1 MNTDIPF
8 DSTRIPASF
17 ARCFQGD
24 CPKAGACV
32 RFLAGKHV
40 PAGKLSGPAVYPTAR
55 RGDDCEL
62 YKPTRVIR
70 AAYGFTAL
78 FAEVKRKDDTPLRD
92 RLKAYLGGNTT
103 YYRYHTASG
112 CSRPSSRSGFSPSS
126 AGKATRRDCASMA
139 IRNCTISARVYDH
152 RLGASLPPSGSVTPS
167 VW

>member
-1 MNTDIPF
+1 MSMNLLPDYSMNTDIPF
-8 DSTRIPASF
+8 DLARIPASF

-103 YYRYHTASG
+103 YYRYHHGERLLTPEQQEWILAL
-112 CSRPSSRSGFSPSS
+112 F
-126 AGKATRRDCASMA
+126 RRKGYTEGLRFDGYKEL
-139 IRNCTISARVYDH
+139 YDF
-152 RLGASLPPSGSVTPS
+152 GQGI
-167 VW
+167 

>member
-8 DSTRIPASF
+8 DPTRIPASF

-103 YYRYHTASG
+103 YYRYHHGERLLTPEQQQWIINLFRQRG
-112 CSRPSSRSGFSPSS
+112 YTENLHFDGYRDMYDFTS
-126 AGKATRRDCASMA
+126 A
-139 IRNCTISARVYDH
+139 
-152 RLGASLPPSGSVTPS
+152 
-167 VW
+167 

>member
-1 MNTDIPF
+1 MSMNLLPDYSMNTDIPF

-70 AAYGFTAL
+70 AAYGFKAI
-78 FAEVKRKDDTPLRD
+78 FAEVKQKDDTPLRN
-92 RLKAYLGGNTT
+92 RIKAYLGGNTT
-103 YYRYHTASG
+103 YYRYHHGEKLLTPEQQDWIINLFRRAG
-112 CSRPSSRSGFSPSS
+112 YTEELHFDGYRELYDFSQ
-126 AGKATRRDCASMA
+126 T
-139 IRNCTISARVYDH
+139 
-152 RLGASLPPSGSVTPS
+152 
-167 VW
+167 

>member
-1 MNTDIPF
+1 MSMNLLPDYSMNTDIPF
-8 DSTRIPASF
+8 DPARIPASF

-103 YYRYHTASG
+103 YYRYHHGEKLLTPEQQEWILKLFRRRG
-112 CSRPSSRSGFSPSS
+112 YTEELRFDGYRELYDFSP
-126 AGKATRRDCASMA
+126 T
-139 IRNCTISARVYDH
+139 
-152 RLGASLPPSGSVTPS
+152 
-167 VW
+167 

>member
-103 YYRYHTASG
+103 YYRYHHGERLLTPEQQQWIINLFRQRG
-112 CSRPSSRSGFSPSS
+112 YTENLHFDGYRDMYDFTS
-126 AGKATRRDCASMA
+126 A
-139 IRNCTISARVYDH
+139 
-152 RLGASLPPSGSVTPS
+152 
-167 VW
+167 

>member
-8 DSTRIPASF
+8 DPARIPASF

-78 FAEVKRKDDTPLRD
+78 FAEAGRKDSTALRNRVKD
-92 RLKAYLGGNTT
+92 YQGGHGA
-103 YYRYHTASG
+103 YYRYLHGERVLTSEQQEWILRLFRWNGYTANLRFNGYREIYDSSFG
-112 CSRPSSRSGFSPSS
+112 LTLRLRPPDYRGLV
-126 AGKATRRDCASMA
+126 A
-139 IRNCTISARVYDH
+139 
-152 RLGASLPPSGSVTPS
+152 
-167 VW
+167 